1 MMESVGVYGFCGCK
15 AKNKMKCD
23 SRWEIAAS
31 APPDCSSYHTKKQS
45 YGNDRTSVS
54 RIWI

>member
-31 APPDCSSYHTKKQS
+31 APPGCSSYHTKKQS

>member
-31 APPDCSSYHTKKQS
+31 GPAWTCDLCSHTRPCTWFNAPLSPS
-45 YGNDRTSVS
+45 
-54 RIWI
+54 